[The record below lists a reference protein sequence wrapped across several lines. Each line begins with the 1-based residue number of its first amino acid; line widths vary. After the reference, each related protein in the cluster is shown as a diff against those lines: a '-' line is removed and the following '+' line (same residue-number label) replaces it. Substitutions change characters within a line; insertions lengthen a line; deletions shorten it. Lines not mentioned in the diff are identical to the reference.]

1 MGVQEVSGRCLAS
14 VRDPWVQGRD
24 QPTPVEEPNTLKI
37 TTLRQGLMHYQIH
50 S

>member
-1 MGVQEVSGRCLAS
+1 MGVKEVSGRCLAS

-24 QPTPVEEPNTLKI
+24 QPTLVEEPNTLKI
-37 TTLRQGLMHYQIH
+37 ITVRQGQMHYQIH